1 MNVVDSK
8 NNFIFSGYDTV
19 ELAKKYGTPLYVISR
34 DVIKNKCKEIK
45 NDFLYKY
52 DNTKAVYAG
61 KAFLTMVMCKII
73 EEEGLGLDVVS
84 GGELYT
90 GIRAGFPMKDVI
102 FHGNNKSA
110 DEIKMAIENDVGRIV
125 IDHMDEVSMI
135 EDTASSFNKK
145 VKVLIRVTPGVNS
158 NTHKYISTGQ
168 RDSKFGI
175 PVDNINEVV
184 SKTLNSEHIE
194 LMGFHFH
201 IGSGLYE
208 NDSYISAVKALLKI
222 MKKIKDDL
230 GFITKELNTGGGF
243 GIYYTKKDCAKPI
256 SYYTDG
262 IMEALY
268 KYCNELDLD
277 IPAIII
283 EPGRWIIGEA
293 GITLYTIGAIKE
305 VPGIR
310 TYVSIDGGLPDNPR
324 PALYEAKYEAVIA
337 NKSKEKPEMIV
348 TIAGKCCETGDILI
362 HDLSVPK
369 VRKGDVLAVLST
381 GAYNYS
387 MASNYNKLPRPAV
400 VLLDKNRD
408 KVIVNRETYDDI
420 LKNENII

>member
-19 ELAKKYGTPLYVISR
+19 ELAKKYGTPLYVISK

-243 GIYYTKKDCAKPI
+243 GIYYTKKDCVKPI
-256 SYYTDG
+256 SYYTDS
-262 IMEALY
+262 IMETLY

-337 NKSKEKPEMIV
+337 NKFKEKPEMIV

>member
-1 MNVVDSK
+1 MNVENSK
-8 NNFIFSGYDTV
+8 ENFIFSGYDTV
-19 ELAKKYGTPLYVISR
+19 ELAKKYDTPLYVISKEI
-34 DVIKNKCKEIK
+34 IKNKCSEIR

-61 KAFLTMVMCKII
+61 KAFLTMAMCKII

-90 GIRAGFPMKDVI
+90 AIKANFPMKDVI

-110 DEIKMAIENDVGRIV
+110 DEIKMAIENDIGRIV
-125 IDHMDEVSMI
+125 IDHMDEISMI
-135 EDTASSFNKK
+135 EDIASNFNKK

-184 SKTLNSEHIE
+184 SRTLCSEHIE

-222 MKKIKDDL
+222 IKTIKGDL

-243 GIYYTKKDCAKPI
+243 GIYYTKNDCVKPI
-256 SYYTDG
+256 SYYTDS
-262 IMEALY
+262 IMETLY

-277 IPAIII
+277 IPRVII

-305 VPGIR
+305 IPGIR
-310 TYVSIDGGLPDNPR
+310 TYISIDGGLPDNPR

-337 NKSKEKPEMIV
+337 NKYNKKPEMIV

-362 HDLSVPK
+362 HDLCVPK
-369 VRKGDVLAVLST
+369 VCKGDVLAVIST

-400 VLLDKNRD
+400 VLLDKAGE
-408 KVIVNRETYDDI
+408 KIIVNRETYDDI
-420 LKNENII
+420 LKNENMI

>member
-1 MNVVDSK
+1 MNVVNSRK
-8 NNFIFSGYDTV
+8 NFIFSGYDTV
-19 ELAKKYGTPLYVISR
+19 ELAKKHGTPLYVISR
-34 DVIKNKCKEIK
+34 EVIKNKCKEIR

-61 KAFLTMVMCKII
+61 KAFLTMAMCRII

-90 GIRAGFPMKDVI
+90 AIKADFPMRDVI
-102 FHGNNKSA
+102 FHGNNKST
-110 DEIKMAIENDVGRIV
+110 DEIKMAIENNAGRIV
-125 IDHMDEVSMI
+125 IDHMDEISMI
-135 EDTASSFNKK
+135 EDIASNFNKK

-168 RDSKFGI
+168 RDSKFGVPI
-175 PVDNINEVV
+175 DNIHEVV
-184 SKTLNSEHIE
+184 SKTLCSEHIE

-208 NDSYISAVKALLKI
+208 NVSHISAVKALLKI
-222 MKKIKDDL
+222 IKIIKDDL

-243 GIYYTKKDCAKPI
+243 GIYYTKKDCVKPI
-256 SYYTDG
+256 SYYTDS
-262 IMEALY
+262 IMETLY

-277 IPAIII
+277 IPKVTI

-305 VPGIR
+305 IPGIR
-310 TYVSIDGGLPDNPR
+310 TYVSVDGGLPDNPR

-337 NKSKEKPEMIV
+337 NKYNEKPEMIV

-362 HDLSVPK
+362 HDLSVPE
-369 VRKGDVLAVLST
+369 VCKGDVLVVIST

-400 VLLDKNRD
+400 VLLDEDEEKI
-408 KVIVNRETYDDI
+408 IVNRETYDDI
-420 LKNENII
+420 LKNENMI

>member
-1 MNVVDSK
+1 MNVVNSRK
-8 NNFIFSGYDTV
+8 NFIFSGYDTV
-19 ELAKKYGTPLYVISR
+19 ELAKKYGTPLYVISKE
-34 DVIKNKCKEIK
+34 VIKDKCKEIR

-61 KAFLTMVMCKII
+61 KAFLTMAMCRII

-90 GIRAGFPMKDVI
+90 AIKADFPMRDVI
-102 FHGNNKSA
+102 FHGNNKST
-110 DEIKMAIENDVGRIV
+110 DEIKMAIENNAGRIV
-125 IDHMDEVSMI
+125 IDHMDEISMI
-135 EDTASSFNKK
+135 EDIASNFNKK

-168 RDSKFGI
+168 RDSKFGVPI
-175 PVDNINEVV
+175 DNIHEVV
-184 SKTLNSEHIE
+184 SKTLCSEHIE

-208 NDSYISAVKALLKI
+208 NVSHISAVKALLKI
-222 MKKIKDDL
+222 IKIIKDDL

-243 GIYYTKKDCAKPI
+243 GIYYTKKDCVKPI
-256 SYYTDG
+256 SYYTDS
-262 IMEALY
+262 IMETLY

-277 IPAIII
+277 IPKVTI

-305 VPGIR
+305 IPGIR
-310 TYVSIDGGLPDNPR
+310 TYVSVDGGLPDNPR

-337 NKSKEKPEMIV
+337 NKYNEKPEMIV

-362 HDLSVPK
+362 HDLSVPE
-369 VRKGDVLAVLST
+369 VCKGDVLVVIST

-400 VLLDKNRD
+400 VLLDEDEEKI
-408 KVIVNRETYDDI
+408 IVNRETYDDI
-420 LKNENII
+420 LKNENMI

>member
-110 DEIKMAIENDVGRIV
+110 DEIKMAIKNDVGRIV

-243 GIYYTKKDCAKPI
+243 GIYYTKKDCVKPI
-256 SYYTDG
+256 SYYTDS
-262 IMEALY
+262 IMETLY

-337 NKSKEKPEMIV
+337 NKFKEKREKVV